1 MEILNQYPV
10 MEPVISPW
18 VFLALSC
25 FACLSLFMAILA
37 LQERAWVLGG
47 FSLVALTLVLGGILF
62 YGSAVRES
70 GRNRYECLIDD
81 TVPFVEVVENYNI
94 VGRRGELW
102 ILEDRDEI
110 SVDQNLDGKVLL
122 WRK

>member
-1 MEILNQYPV
+1 MTIVNQYSV

-18 VFLALSC
+18 VVVVLIC
-25 FACLSLFMAILA
+25 FAGISLLMAILA
-37 LQERAWVLGG
+37 LQERVWVLG
-47 FSLVALTLVLGGILF
+47 FSLVALSLVLGGILF
-62 YGSAVRES
+62 YGSAKRES

-81 TVPFVEVVENYNI
+81 TVSFVEVAENYNI
-94 VGRRGELW
+94 VGQRGELW

-110 SVDQNLDGKVLL
+110 SVDQNLDGEVLL

>member
-18 VFLALSC
+18 IFLALSC
-25 FACLSLFMAILA
+25 FACLFLFIAILA
-37 LQERAWVLGG
+37 FQERVWVLG
-47 FSLVALTLVLGGILF
+47 FSLVALTLVLSGILF
-62 YGSAVRES
+62 YGSAKIES

-81 TVPFVEVVENYNI
+81 AVPFVEVAENYNI
-94 VGRRGELW
+94 VGQRGELW

>member
-18 VFLALSC
+18 VVVVLIC
-25 FACLSLFMAILA
+25 FAGISLLMAILA
-37 LQERAWVLGG
+37 LQERAWVLG
-47 FSLVALTLVLGGILF
+47 FSLVALSLVLGGILF
-62 YGSAVRES
+62 YGSAKRES

-81 TVPFVEVVENYNI
+81 TVSFVEVAENYDVI
-94 VGRRGELW
+94 SRRGELW

-110 SVDQNLDGKVLL
+110 SVD
-122 WRK
+122 

>member
-18 VFLALSC
+18 VVVVLIC
-25 FACLSLFMAILA
+25 FAGISLLMAILA
-37 LQERAWVLGG
+37 LQERVWVLG

-62 YGSAVRES
+62 YGSAKIES

-81 TVPFVEVVENYNI
+81 TVPFVEVVENYD
-94 VGRRGELW
+94 VVSRRGELW

>member
-10 MEPVISPW
+10 MEPVISLW
-18 VFLALSC
+18 VVVVLIC
-25 FACLSLFMAILA
+25 FAVISLLMAILA
-37 LQERAWVLGG
+37 LQERVWVLG
-47 FSLVALTLVLGGILF
+47 FSLVALSLVLGGILF
-62 YGSAVRES
+62 YGSAKRES

-81 TVPFVEVVENYNI
+81 TVSFVEVAENYDVI
-94 VGRRGELW
+94 SRRGELW

>member
-1 MEILNQYPV
+1 MTIVNQYPV
-10 MEPVISPW
+10 MESVISPW
-18 VFLALSC
+18 FFLVLSC
-25 FACLSLFMAILA
+25 FACFSLFMAILA
-37 LQERAWVLGG
+37 LQERVWVLG

-62 YGSAVRES
+62 YGSAKRES

-81 TVPFVEVVENYNI
+81 TVSFVEVAENYN
-94 VGRRGELW
+94 VVSRRGELW

>member
-18 VFLALSC
+18 VFLVLICSAGI
-25 FACLSLFMAILA
+25 SLLIAFLNF
-37 LQERAWVLGG
+37 QERNCVLG
-47 FSLVALTLVLGGILF
+47 FLVVLALVLGGIIC
-62 YGSAVRES
+62 YGIFAEVES

-81 TVPFVEVVENYNI
+81 TVPFVEVVENYD
-94 VGRRGELW
+94 VVSQRGELW

-110 SVDQNLDGKVLL
+110 SVD
-122 WRK
+122 